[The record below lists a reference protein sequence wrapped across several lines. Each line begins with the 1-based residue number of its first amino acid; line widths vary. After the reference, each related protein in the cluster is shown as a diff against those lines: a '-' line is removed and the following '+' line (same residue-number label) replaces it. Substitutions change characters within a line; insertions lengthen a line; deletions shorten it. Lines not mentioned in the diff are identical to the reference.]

1 MTTDAPTSR
10 PPRIGGVEVR
20 SIDYVPLNERHG
32 KVWSQGPLW
41 FMSNAQ
47 IATLAVGTF
56 SVVGGGNLIWSLIS
70 IIAGALLGTFFMAF
84 HCAQGPQLGLPQMIQ
99 SRPQFGYVGAL
110 LVWLFAYLQYAG
122 FNIFNTILA
131 GDALHVTVH
140 GSSDLWIVVST
151 VLAAVI
157 ALVGYDL
164 IHGVERWLTV
174 GFLVIFG
181 ILTIAVFALPFPAGS
196 FDLGDFK
203 WTPFLIQF
211 GAVAGYQI
219 SWAIYVSDYSRYLPP
234 TVTIRKTFLWTYWG
248 SSLGAIWPM
257 CLGAAL
263 ATWAG
268 ASFDTI
274 GSLKAAGDTA
284 FDGFGDAVLIFSVLG
299 LISVTALNM
308 YGGSLTLISAIDSFK
323 RVRPTSTVRIVTILF
338 TAVLSVI
345 PALVSGEN
353 FLTNFEDFLLLIL
366 YLFIPWTAV
375 NLVDYYIVRRGHYAI
390 ADIFNPHGM
399 YGRWGW
405 RGIVSYL
412 VGFGAMLP
420 FLSTSKYTGFVA
432 DALNGA
438 DVSLFI
444 GLPVAGV
451 LYYVLARSIDVET
464 ETRIALEE
472 DRELEEVARRH
483 LMPGQEL

>member
-1 MTTDAPTSR
+1 
-10 PPRIGGVEVR
+10 VEVR

-56 SVVGGGNLIWSLIS
+56 SVVGGGNLLWSLIA
-70 IIAGALLGTFFMAF
+70 IVAGALFGTFFMAF
-84 HCAQGPQLGLPQMIQ
+84 HSAQGPQLGLPQMIQ
-99 SRPQFGYVGAL
+99 SRPQFGYMGAL
-110 LVWLFAYLQYAG
+110 LVWAFAYLQYAG

-131 GDALHVTVH
+131 GDALHTTIH
-140 GSSDLWIVVST
+140 GSNKLWIIAAT
-151 VLAAVI
+151 LLAAVV
-157 ALVGYDL
+157 ALIGYDL

-174 GFLVIFG
+174 GFLVFFG
-181 ILTIAVFALPFPAGS
+181 ILTIAVLTLPYPAAS
-196 FDLGDFK
+196 FDLSGFK

-234 TVTIRKTFLWTYWG
+234 DVTVRKTFLWTYWG
-248 SSLGAIWPM
+248 SALGAIWLM

-263 ATWAG
+263 AAWAG
-268 ASFDTI
+268 DKFDTI
-274 GSLKAAGDTA
+274 ASLNAAGDHVFT
-284 FDGFGDAVLIFSVLG
+284 GFGAIALVFSTLG

-308 YGGSLTLISAIDSFK
+308 YGGSLTLISAIDSFSK
-323 RVRPTSTVRIVTILF
+323 VRPTATVRIVTIAV
-338 TAVLSVI
+338 TAVLSLV
-345 PALVSGEN
+345 PALLIGAD
-353 FLTNFEDFLLLIL
+353 FLTNFEDFLLLVL

-390 ADIFNPHGM
+390 AEIFNPHGL

-405 RGIVSYL
+405 RGIAAYL
-412 VGFGAMLP
+412 LGFAAMLP

-432 DALNGA
+432 KDLKGA
-438 DVSLFI
+438 DISMFV
-444 GLPVAGV
+444 GLPVAGL
-451 LYYVLARSIDVET
+451 LYFVFAKSVNVEAET
-464 ETRIALEE
+464 EIAKAEAV
-472 DRELEEVARRH
+472 ELEKLAMQHQRPE
-483 LMPGQEL
+483 